1 MGATRGALL
10 RQLIVECLLIAL
22 AGGVF
27 AFFIA
32 TWTLHGLRAI
42 LPPDIPRLAELRIE
56 GTVGWFTLG
65 ASLLAAVLSGLA
77 PALLSS
83 RADVGVSLKE
93 SSGGAGVGGASA
105 SHNLL
110 RQLLVVGEVALAVI
124 LLIGAT
130 LAVRSF
136 QRLLQLD
143 FGFRPDHLLTLRMDF
158 PKFRFANAQQAIVFV
173 QQVLDGT
180 RGAPGVSAASAGLVF
195 PMSDEIAET
204 TFETEATA
212 SDPKDGPQSALA
224 NRVAP
229 DFFHTVGIPLL
240 AGRDFTE
247 ADATGKSPVFVVNE
261 TLAREYFGS
270 LDVVGK
276 RFSTDIK
283 AGRPVWGEII
293 GVSGNVHEATL
304 TEKQKPQVYAPF
316 YQAPRVVGVYLMV
329 RSKSDPG
336 RIASAIEDRI
346 WAIDRNQPIT
356 SVATLDAR
364 IAEVN
369 ATPKAQTLL
378 LGIFGALGLV
388 LALGGVYGV
397 MSYLVS
403 LQTREIGIRMAL
415 GADRGR
421 VLRLVIAQ
429 GLRLALIGVG
439 LGVASGLAL
448 ARFMRSLLF
457 GISATD
463 PLTFAGVAV
472 LLTLVA
478 ATACLIPAR
487 RATRVDPMIAL
498 RYE

>member
-1 MGATRGALL
+1 M
-10 RQLIVECLLIAL
+10 
-22 AGGVF
+22 
-27 AFFIA
+27 
-32 TWTLHGLRAI
+32 
-42 LPPDIPRLAELRIE
+42 
-56 GTVGWFTLG
+56 
-65 ASLLAAVLSGLA
+65 
-77 PALLSS
+77 
-83 RADVGVSLKE
+83 
-93 SSGGAGVGGASA
+93 GGASA

-110 RQLLVVGEVALAVI
+110 RRLLVIGEVALAVT

-136 QRLLQLD
+136 GRLLRLD
-143 FGFRPDHLLTLRMDF
+143 LGFRPDHLLTLRMDF

-180 RGAPGVSAASAGLVF
+180 RAVPGVSAASAGLVF

-204 TFETEATA
+204 TFETEVTA
-212 SDPKDGPQSALA
+212 SDPKRGPQSALA

-229 DFFHTVGIPLL
+229 DFFHTVSIPLL
-240 AGRDFTE
+240 VGRDFTE
-247 ADATGKSPVFVVNE
+247 ADATGKSPVFIVND

-270 LDVVGK
+270 LGVVGK

-283 AGRPVWGEII
+283 AGQPIWGEII
-293 GVSGNVHEATL
+293 GVAGNVHEATL

-336 RIASAIEDRI
+336 TIASAIQARI
-346 WAIDRNQPIT
+346 WSIDKNQPIA
-356 SVATLDAR
+356 SIQTLDAR

-369 ATPKAQTLL
+369 AAFKSQTFL
-378 LGIFGALGLV
+378 LGIFGGLGML

-415 GADRGR
+415 GADPGR
-421 VLRLVIAQ
+421 ILRLVVGH
-429 GLRLALIGVG
+429 GLKLTLIGVG

-448 ARFMRSLLF
+448 TRFMSSLLF
-457 GISATD
+457 GISAND

-472 LLTLVA
+472 SLTVVA
-478 ATACLIPAR
+478 VVACLIPAR
-487 RATRVDPMIAL
+487 RAMRVDPMIAL